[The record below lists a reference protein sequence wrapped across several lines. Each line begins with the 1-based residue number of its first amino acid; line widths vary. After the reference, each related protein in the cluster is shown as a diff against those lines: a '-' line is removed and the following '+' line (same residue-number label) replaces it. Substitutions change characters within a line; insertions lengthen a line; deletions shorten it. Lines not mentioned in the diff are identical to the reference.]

1 MSLAGT
7 LGPRL
12 SCGQAVSKAVTPR
25 RLLHGTAMPT
35 RVAKNVSITPELLK
49 FVQAQIATGRYQ
61 NSSEVM
67 RAALRAL
74 EREEIT
80 EQERRTR
87 LSSGQVRS

>member
-1 MSLAGT
+1 
-7 LGPRL
+7 
-12 SCGQAVSKAVTPR
+12 
-25 RLLHGTAMPT
+25 MPT
-35 RVAKNVSITPELLK
+35 RVAKNISITPELLK

-74 EREEIT
+74 EREELV

-87 LSSGQVRS
+87 LSSAQVRS

>member
-1 MSLAGT
+1 
-7 LGPRL
+7 
-12 SCGQAVSKAVTPR
+12 
-25 RLLHGTAMPT
+25 MPT
-35 RVAKNVSITPELLK
+35 RVAKNVSITPELLT
-49 FVQAQIATGRYQ
+49 FIQAQIATGRYQ